1 MVQTRSQ
8 TKKQEN
14 STTTKKT
21 GSVTNVVKK
30 SKPKASSGKK
40 KPKYKST
47 ITETKNFPNVIETT
61 MQISRS
67 NGTGINVNEFEKLYA
82 GIRQGTDSKLVVR
95 ALNGQRWFTFKG
107 YSDDDLNIDSFENY
121 YQNKVSETGKFE
133 NFSIVQITSLKP
145 KAKIKKLKN

>member
-1 MVQTRSQ
+1 MTH
-8 TKKQEN
+8 
-14 STTTKKT
+14 
-21 GSVTNVVKK
+21 VTKK
-30 SKPKASSGKK
+30 SKAR
-40 KPKYKST
+40 YKST
-47 ITETKNFPNVIETT
+47 ITETKNFSNVTETT

-67 NGTGINVNEFEKLYA
+67 NGKGIDVNEFEKIYA

-107 YSDDDLNIDSFENY
+107 YGDDDLNIDSFENY